1 MNTIFQKHFMA
12 MQQLTNKKERGFI
25 VLISTLVVGAVAV
38 AITASVILFGLS
50 SSRTSFSLVNKIQS
64 YWAGNGCIEEV
75 LENVREDTGFAG
87 SGHYA
92 IGQGFCDYTIINTGG
107 ETREIRSEG
116 VVNDTYTRIK
126 VIVSDINPEILIGSW
141 QEVDAF

>member
-1 MNTIFQKHFMA
+1 MNMIFQKHFMA
-12 MQQLTNKKERGFI
+12 MQQLINKKERGFI

-38 AITASVILFGLS
+38 AITASIILLGLS
-50 SSRTSFSLVNKIQS
+50 SSRVSFSLVNKIQS
-64 YWAGNGCIEEV
+64 YWAGNGCVEEV
-75 LENVREDTGFAG
+75 LEDIREDTSFAG

-92 IGQGFCDYTIINTGG
+92 IGQGYCDYTIINTGG
-107 ETREIRSEG
+107 ENREIRSEG

-126 VIVSDINPEILIGSW
+126 VIVSDINPQITIDSW